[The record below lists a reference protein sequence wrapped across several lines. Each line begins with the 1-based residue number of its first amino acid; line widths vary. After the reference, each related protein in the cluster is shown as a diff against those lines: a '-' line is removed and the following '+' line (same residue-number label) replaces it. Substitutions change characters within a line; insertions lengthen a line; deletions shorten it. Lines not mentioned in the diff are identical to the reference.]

1 MTSSQ
6 QTTGAVAFRE
16 RFKELANRAQ
26 EAGKQFAAQVK
37 DQQHRLIDNRGK
49 NYAGKGS

>member
-6 QTTGAVAFRE
+6 QTTGAVAFKE

-37 DQQHRLIDNRGK
+37 DQQHRLIENRGK
-49 NYAGKGS
+49 SQTGEY